1 MWREG
6 EAAINDGCHSPLFV
20 SYFAFS
26 LISSHTWSRRAALHL
41 AAAFM
46 DTWNQFIML
55 GEWGWGGGRCG
66 GLEQPRLMGFLQQL
80 VEALG
85 PQTETALK
93 LSPRQAPQTQAA

>member
-1 MWREG
+1 
-6 EAAINDGCHSPLFV
+6 
-20 SYFAFS
+20 
-26 LISSHTWSRRAALHL
+26 
-41 AAAFM
+41 
-46 DTWNQFIML
+46 ML
-55 GEWGWGGGRCG
+55 GERGWGGGRWG